1 MNASIAVVATRT
13 LATGRAP
20 GMKEGPCGLDDIRA
34 FYSGAK
40 LTRARYREA
49 VNKS

>member
-1 MNASIAVVATRT
+1 VATRT

-20 GMKEGPCGLDDIRA
+20 GMKEGPCELDDMGT

-40 LTRARYREA
+40 LTPA
-49 VNKS
+49 K